1 MKKILALAAL
11 CALGYTTPAQ
21 DGGPGTG
28 SNNNAPA
35 TLLGGTL
42 SGDLQANVN
51 FFNRDSTIE
60 ADNLPLYDDYLSGGE
75 SWLTLRYNTRGF
87 TAFVRLD
94 AFHNSNLFDPSGAP
108 IRGFG
113 VGAFSLHKEVGQL
126 DITGG
131 YIYDQI
137 GSGILFRAYE
147 DRGLLIDNALV
158 GLRVRYQ
165 PSDKLI
171 IKGYTGQQKFLFT
184 RYQPIIKALNIEGNF
199 SAFNDKVYL
208 VPGIGALNRT
218 LDGDSW
224 LATNAAV
231 SAQDEAFYPRFNTY
245 GLTAYNTLTAG
256 NFTLYTE
263 GVYKSHEALLRDN
276 RFVDAAGSV
285 LYGTAGY
292 ARQGFAIN
300 LNAKRTENFD
310 LRTSTSETINRGVL
324 NWQPVIARLRPQRLI
339 SRYTP
344 ASQNLSELALGGDVL
359 VTNGD
364 DKDLTLNYTHINTL
378 EGTKL
383 YREAYAEVELRSIE
397 HWIVQVGAQ
406 YLQYNQELYQV
417 RPGVELFK
425 AITPFTE
432 ITRRLSDNRSIRAE
446 LQYMNTKQDFGSW
459 AYALLEYNIITGTN
473 RWSFAVSDM
482 YLLDPALETSPV
494 KEKKH
499 FYNAFVAYTKGPHRF
514 TAQYVKQVAG
524 INCTGGVCRYEP
536 AFSGAR
542 IGITSSF

>member
-1 MKKILALAAL
+1 MLAAF
-11 CALGYTTPAQ
+11 CALGNAVLAQ

-94 AFHNSNLFDPSGAP
+94 GFHNSNLFDPSGAP

-113 VGAFSLHKEVGQL
+113 IGAFSLHKEVGEL
-126 DITGG
+126 DFTGG

-158 GLRVRYQ
+158 GLRVRYH

-171 IKGYTGQQKFLFT
+171 IKAYTGQQKFLFT

-199 SAFNDKVYL
+199 GLANDKVYL

-224 LATNAAV
+224 LATTAAV
-231 SAQDEAFYPRFNTY
+231 SAQDAPFYPRFNTY
-245 GLTAYNTLTAG
+245 GFTAYNTLTAG
-256 NFTLYTE
+256 DFTWFAE
-263 GVYKSHEALLRDN
+263 GTYKTHEALLRDN
-276 RFVDAAGSV
+276 RFIDASGSV
-285 LYGTAGY
+285 LYSTLGY
-292 ARQGFAIN
+292 ARKGVAVN
-300 LNAKRTENFD
+300 LSGKRTENFD
-310 LRTSTSETINRGVL
+310 LRTSTNETVNRGII

-344 ASQNLSELALGGDVL
+344 ASNNLSEQALGADVL
-359 VTNGD
+359 FTNGD
-364 DKDLTLNYTHINTL
+364 TKDLTLNFTHINTL

-383 YREAYAEVELRSIE
+383 YREAYAEVELRDFE
-397 HWIVQVGAQ
+397 DWIFQIGAQ
-406 YLQYNQELYQV
+406 YLEYNQELYQV
-417 RPGVELFK
+417 RPNVEIFK

-432 ITRRLSDNRSIRAE
+432 ITRRFSETKSLRAE

-459 AYALLEYNIITGTN
+459 AYALLEYNIISGVN

-542 IGITSSF
+542 LGITSSF

>member
-1 MKKILALAAL
+1 M
-11 CALGYTTPAQ
+11 YAQ

-51 FFNRDSTIE
+51 FFNRDPSIG
-60 ADNLPLYDDYLSGGE
+60 ADTLPVYDNYLSGGE
-75 SWLTLRYNTRGF
+75 SWLSLRYNTRGF

-113 VGAFSLHKEVGQL
+113 VGAFSLHKEVGEL
-126 DITGG
+126 DFTGG

-165 PSDKLI
+165 PSDKLVV
-171 IKGYTGQQKFLFT
+171 KGFTGQQKFLFT
-184 RYQPIIKALNIEGNF
+184 RYQPVIKALNIEGNF
-199 SAFNDKVYL
+199 SLLNEKAYT

-218 LDGDSW
+218 LDNDSW
-224 LATNAAV
+224 NATY
-231 SAQDEAFYPRFNTY
+231 SALSSQTDVFYPRYNTY
-245 GLTAYNTLTAG
+245 AFSAYNTLTAG
-256 NFTLYTE
+256 DITWFAE
-263 GVYKSHEALLRDN
+263 GAYKTHEAIYQGSRYI
-276 RFVDAAGSV
+276 DAAGSV
-285 LYGTAGY
+285 LYSTLGY

-300 LNAKRTENFD
+300 LNAKRTENFEM
-310 LRTSTSETINRGVL
+310 RTSAQEQINRGLL

-344 ASQNLSELALGGDVL
+344 ASLNLSELALGGDIL
-359 VTNGD
+359 VTDGED
-364 DKDLTLNYTHINTL
+364 RDLTLNYTHINTL
-378 EGTKL
+378 DGTKL
-383 YREAYAEVELRSIE
+383 YREAYAEFEYRSAE
-397 HWIVQVGAQ
+397 NWIFQVGAQ
-406 YLQYNQELYQV
+406 YLEYNQRVYQV
-417 RPGVELFK
+417 NPAAAPMFFGK
-425 AITPFTE
+425 TGFTE
-432 ITRRLSDNRSIRAE
+432 ITRRFSDKKSLRCE
-446 LQYMNTKQDFGSW
+446 LQYMHSKQDFGSW
-459 AYALLEYNIITGTN
+459 AFALLEYNIISGVN
-473 RWSFAVSDM
+473 RWSFALSDM
-482 YLLDPALETSPV
+482 YLIDPSEFSRI

-499 FYNAFVAYTKGPHRF
+499 FYNVFLAYTKGPHRF
-514 TAQYVKQVAG
+514 TAQYVKQVEG

-536 AFSGAR
+536 AFSGAKF
-542 IGITSSF
+542 GITSSF